1 MFQKGGLKSL
11 CMAHVAEF
19 RQAPVGILRRQRK
32 KMCLLWKRCFDVNAS
47 DPFSFLV
54 VTTRWSSKLFVM
66 NFPQHLPWGK
76 ILKYFYVNQP
86 AHGKNPLAARH
97 GTVWKLECHYF
108 FLCSAWGVVAKFDH
122 KFRFLTVYKP
132 ISRQLQVKHS
142 LAKFVHWFYFPS
154 QNSLNSLCVWYRG
167 YLTALSVWSEW
178 LSQTITKKTLRNLL
192 LSEIHCENLWKIQ
205 LCSSIAQNNFVLYI
219 FSWFPLHFFCSFLFL
234 YFQSLFLVS
243 RLIELKW
250 Y

>member
-1 MFQKGGLKSL
+1 MSL
-11 CMAHVAEF
+11 
-19 RQAPVGILRRQRK
+19 
-32 KMCLLWKRCFDVNAS
+32 
-47 DPFSFLV
+47 FL
-54 VTTRWSSKLFVM
+54 
-66 NFPQHLPWGK
+66 
-76 ILKYFYVNQP
+76 
-86 AHGKNPLAARH
+86 
-97 GTVWKLECHYF
+97 

-142 LAKFVHWFYFPS
+142 LAKFVHWFFFPS

-205 LCSSIAQNNFVLYI
+205 LCSSIAQNNFVFYI

-243 RLIELKW
+243 RLIEPKW